1 MKIAIGIAS
10 SDSMKTHTVSTV
22 VSLLKKRPDLG
33 FIIKKSCLVHRN
45 RNDIVE
51 EAQRLGYTHLF
62 FVDSDMCF
70 APEVLERLIERNKE
84 IVGANYYK
92 RNLQKQSVVGYEN
105 EQGYYSKETIPDF
118 DTCAFTGT
126 GCLLIDLK
134 VFDKLEKP
142 YFAFADK
149 DNQDEVG
156 EDVFFCRKAR
166 KAGFEVWVDNTVDV
180 GHIGEY
186 IF

>member
-10 SDSMKTHTVSTV
+10 SDSVKTHTLTTI
-22 VSLLKKRPDLG
+22 VSLLKKRPELG

-45 RNDIVE
+45 RNDIVD
-51 EAQRLGYTHLF
+51 EAKKLGYTHIF
-62 FVDSDMCF
+62 FIDSDMYF
-70 APEVLERLIERNKE
+70 APEVLDRLIERNKD
-84 IVGANYYK
+84 IVGANYRK
-92 RNLQKQSVVGYEN
+92 RNINKQSVVGYEN
-105 EQGYYSKETIPDF
+105 EQGYYSKMDIPDF

-126 GCLLIDLK
+126 GCLLINLE

-142 YFAFADK
+142 YFSFADK
-149 DNQDEVG
+149 DNPDEIG

-166 KAGFEVWVDNTVDV
+166 QAGYDVWVDNTVDV

-186 IF
+186 VY